1 MFHLHQAKYKPYLQ
15 KLCDPALEWEE
26 IKMSS
31 SGMKNIIKYVLPM
44 ILSNVCFFMFTII
57 DAVFVGRGVG
67 TNALGAINLVS
78 PFIMVVGA
86 INMLISVGLRF
97 PACT

>member
-1 MFHLHQAKYKPYLQ
+1 
-15 KLCDPALEWEE
+15 
-26 IKMSS
+26 
-31 SGMKNIIKYVLPM
+31 M

-86 INMLISVGLRF
+86 INMLISVGGVAIYAVRIGRGDILSLLFHLLYLWDCKIIAVMTMR
-97 PACT
+97 PDW